1 MAAEISLGDQ
11 HEDQQVEFDL
21 TLLYQ
26 SLCTS
31 LKGFVISKHTCSDQP
46 CLILTHEQLFNHPP
60 FGLNSIVRILRVC
73 GTCAVKG
80 GSTRSINDSSS
91 KKPSL

>member
-31 LKGFVISKHTCSDQP
+31 L
-46 CLILTHEQLFNHPP
+46 N
-60 FGLNSIVRILRVC
+60 
-73 GTCAVKG
+73 AVALALPRQTSRGCTRLVG
-80 GSTRSINDSSS
+80 GV
-91 KKPSL
+91 

>member
-1 MAAEISLGDQ
+1 MTIFMTGQKRRKLLLVEYFYVYGIQMAAEISLGDQ

-31 LKGFVISKHTCSDQP
+31 L
-46 CLILTHEQLFNHPP
+46 N
-60 FGLNSIVRILRVC
+60 
-73 GTCAVKG
+73 AVALALPRQTSRGCTRLVG
-80 GSTRSINDSSS
+80 GV
-91 KKPSL
+91 

>member
-1 MAAEISLGDQ
+1 MATEISLGDQ

-31 LKGFVISKHTCSDQP
+31 LKGFVLSFFLIKHLVAAQ
-46 CLILTHEQLFNHPP
+46 
-60 FGLNSIVRILRVC
+60 
-73 GTCAVKG
+73 G
-80 GSTRSINDSSS
+80 G
-91 KKPSL
+91 

>member
-26 SLCTS
+26 SLCPS

-46 CLILTHEQLFNHPP
+46 YLILTHEQLFNHPP
-60 FGLNSIVRILRVC
+60 FGLTSRVRILIKEKEYVVHVLLREVQ
-73 GTCAVKG
+73 
-80 GSTRSINDSSS
+80 REY
-91 KKPSL
+91 